1 VGGLVGAVSIRQQYG
16 VGEIIRRY
24 KKLGMDCPVNF
35 RLCAGEEAQM
45 EQETVELV
53 RRLCCEAG
61 MIMEDM
67 NPLALMTPRD
77 PAELGA
83 VVEQLSKAIG
93 RMRAI
98 VEAARAIL

>member
-1 VGGLVGAVSIRQQYG
+1 
-16 VGEIIRRY
+16 
-24 KKLGMDCPVNF
+24 MDCPIKF

-67 NPLALMTPRD
+67 NPVALITTRD
-77 PAELGA
+77 PPELRAA
-83 VVEQLSKAIG
+83 VDQLAKAIV

-98 VEAARAIL
+98 MDAAGALLDRA